1 MAQSQLKLII
11 ITVFFIY
18 IYLFLTKILSSAKH
32 KMQTAVSH
40 EAVASF
46 PEVLLTTFTVS
57 LQDKYSYKP
66 VLYKPTVL

>member
-1 MAQSQLKLII
+1 
-11 ITVFFIY
+11 
-18 IYLFLTKILSSAKH
+18 
-32 KMQTAVSH
+32 MQTAVSH

-66 VLYKPTVL
+66 VLYKPAVLWKEKKSAHDIWRNVVMNVYNLSV